1 MIFNPGLVRSASKE
15 EVDVAE
21 AEEIIEEE
29 MEVSWTR
36 TEERTGETID
46 RAVVI
51 E

>member
-1 MIFNPGLVRSASKE
+1 MIFNPGLVRSVSKE

-21 AEEIIEEE
+21 AEEVIEEE
-29 MEVSWTR
+29 IEVSWTR

-46 RAVVI
+46 RAAVI